1 MNTAV
6 MSPFPAALELSLPFF
21 GGNANDRANDNASR
35 RLWLAV
41 GVSLL
46 VHGMS
51 LGWLPGMSNVEPE
64 PLPPLTIRLA
74 AEPVPPAVAVSPA
87 PTFTPRVEPR
97 PTERPR
103 AITPTPVLA
112 VPATTASTPPSFSVP
127 VVAAP
132 TPVVTPIAPPVEAP
146 RPVMRATPSPTDPV
160 SLAGYGRDVASAVAR
175 HQRYPRLAQMRQWQG
190 TALLQLQIT
199 AEGKLADARVL
210 SSSGHE
216 ILDRQALDMVREAV
230 PLPPLPTALSGRALT
245 VDVPVTF
252 RLAS

>member
-6 MSPFPAALELSLPFF
+6 MSPFPVALELPLPSF
-21 GGNANDRANDNASR
+21 GNGTANEKANR

-46 VHGMS
+46 VHAGW
-51 LGWLPGMSNVEPE
+51 LGWLPGLSKAEPE
-64 PLPPLTIRLA
+64 ARPPLTIRLA
-74 AEPVPPAVAVSPA
+74 AEPVSPAIAVSPA
-87 PTFTPRVEPR
+87 PTFTPRIEPR
-97 PTERPR
+97 ASERPR
-103 AITPTPVLA
+103 PLAPTPVLA
-112 VPATTASTPPSFSVP
+112 MPATNTSTTPSFSVP
-127 VVAAP
+127 VVEAP
-132 TPVVTPIAPPVEAP
+132 MPVAPPVETP
-146 RPVMRATPSPTDPV
+146 RPITRAAPTPTDPV
-160 SLAGYGRDVASAVAR
+160 SLVGYGRDVAGAVAR

-199 AEGKLADARVL
+199 ADGKLADARVL

-230 PLPPLPTALSGRALT
+230 PLPPLPTARSGRALT